1 MLKMRTRKL
10 LCLIVTVLSLEHVLG
25 EGQEQLPR
33 DGRQLPNESEQKYEF
48 ELSFPVDS
56 DEATKRNGGDRE
68 RIEAL
73 IQSLLIENQALVS

>member
-1 MLKMRTRKL
+1 MRTKRL
-10 LCLIVTVLSLEHVLG
+10 LCIIVTVLSLEHAVH
-25 EGQEQLPR
+25 GQEQQQLPR
-33 DGRQLPNESEQKYEF
+33 DGRQLPNEAEQKYEF

-73 IQSLLIENQALVS
+73 IQSLLVENQALVS